1 MTEITQR
8 IQTVNTSHKRRCIA
22 AMLHERTR
30 AGKPTTIR
38 EIATAYNW
46 DANQV
51 TTTVRLM
58 VGEIVETAFGPVIVQ
73 HVGQRTSF
81 AGVTANIYAA
91 ILHHENPAEACA
103 AAWLAKN
110 EKL

>member
-1 MTEITQR
+1 MKPITDR
-8 IQTVNTSHKRRCIA
+8 IQTANAAHKRRCIA

-38 EIATAYNW
+38 EIAAAYNW

-58 VGEIVETAFGPVIVQ
+58 VGEVIETTFGPVIVQ
-73 HVGQRTSF
+73 HVGQRTST

-91 ILHHENPAEACA
+91 ILHHEKTEQ
-103 AAWLAKN
+103 
-110 EKL
+110 